1 MTHDGEPAT
10 DLTRVLMDIR
20 EIKVLL
26 TERQKGVDK
35 NAEDIAKAFTEIAAM
50 AKLVSRQE
58 GSTKKLEGDV
68 SAILEVQRDIKDR
81 LRALEKTQNRMSW
94 IFTVATTVV
103 GAAAAKFFLG

>member
-1 MTHDGEPAT
+1 MTAEHEPVS
-10 DLTRVLMDIR
+10 DFTRVLMDIR

-26 TERQKGVDK
+26 TERQKGVEK
-35 NAEDIAKAFTEIAAM
+35 NAEDIARAFVEIAAM
-50 AKLVSRQE
+50 AKLISRQE

-68 SAILEVQRDIKDR
+68 SAILEVQKDIKVR
-81 LRALEKTQNRMSW
+81 LQALEKTQNRMSW